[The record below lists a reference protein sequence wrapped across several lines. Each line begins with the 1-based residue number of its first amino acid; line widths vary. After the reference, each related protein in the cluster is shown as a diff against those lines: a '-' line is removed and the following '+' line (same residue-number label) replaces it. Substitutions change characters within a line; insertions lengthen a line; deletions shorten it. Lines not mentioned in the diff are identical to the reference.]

1 MELLIEGK
9 TKDVYELPNGNLL
22 LQFKDTATGADG
34 VFDPGANQVGLTIE
48 GAGNAGLR
56 LTRFFFEAIKKH
68 KIPTH
73 FVQADVDNNT
83 MEVKKATLFGNGV
96 EVICRDKAVG
106 SFHRRYGQYIE
117 KGADLPAYV
126 EMTLKDDE
134 REDPLITKEGLAVLK
149 IMTPAEYDEIV
160 ELTEKITGIVRAIL
174 AQKELTLYDIK
185 LEFGRTGDDGAITL
199 IDEISGGNM
208 RVYRGDEAVDPLSIP
223 ALLLEDE

>member
-1 MELLIEGK
+1 MELLVQGK

-22 LQFKDTATGADG
+22 LQFKDTATGKDG

-48 GAGNAGLR
+48 GAGHAGLR
-56 LTRFFFEAIKKH
+56 LTRYFFEAIKKH

-73 FVQADVDNNT
+73 FVDANPAENT
-83 MEVKKATLFGNGV
+83 MEVKKATLFGQGV
-96 EVICRDKAVG
+96 EVICRYKAVG

-134 REDPLITKEGLAVLK
+134 REDPLITREGLAVLEV
-149 IMTPAEYDEIV
+149 MTENEYDEIV
-160 ELTEKITGIVRAIL
+160 GLTQKITEIVSAIL

-185 LEFGRTGDDGAITL
+185 LEFGRTGEDGAITL

-208 RVYRGDEAVDPLSIP
+208 RVYRGDEYIEPLTLP
-223 ALLLEDE
+223 QLVLDDE